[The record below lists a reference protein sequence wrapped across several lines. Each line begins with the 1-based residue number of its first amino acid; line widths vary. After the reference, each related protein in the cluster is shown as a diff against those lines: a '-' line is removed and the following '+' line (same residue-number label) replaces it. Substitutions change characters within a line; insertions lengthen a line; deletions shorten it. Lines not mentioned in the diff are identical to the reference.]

1 MLPAEVLT
9 TTCTTAPVPEPVNAV
24 TLTLGNVP
32 VVNPIPLIPA
42 SSLTMLNLLAPVAKG
57 PPVANTFPVL
67 TTQVALVCV
76 TCSPCAIVADVVEDK
91 LMLTLFENDTTGF
104 SFWISPLGNSLL

>member
-57 PPVANTFPVL
+57 PPVADILPVF
-67 TTQVALVCV
+67 TTPVALVCL
-76 TCSPCAIVADVVEDK
+76 TSSPCANVAELADDN
-91 LMLTLFENDTTGF
+91 LTLTLFENPTTGF
-104 SFWISPLGNSLL
+104 SF